1 MSAPTA
7 PKNIYDRDLSR
18 GFRLSVAVHIGL
30 ALLILIK
37 AVVLPGNPV
46 PMVPTLRVDVVGLP
60 DLLKQD
66 LKKAPDARA
75 NSDAIKE
82 ALKQAEESAKKITP
96 PKPLPKVAEPVEKAE
111 PNEMVLKPKQIQ
123 TAKREK
129 EKTKEKHREKKLFS
143 ALNRIRALEKIRDDV
158 KSHKP
163 ATANSTLIKG
173 NKLSKGSS
181 LSGDAIESD
190 IANYFD
196 SVRERLQDN
205 WEIPIWFKNQ
215 GFTAK
220 VQIFIDR
227 SGRLRN
233 FRFVKPSGN
242 AQFDDAVKRTISESQ
257 PFAIPPDDVLS
268 TVLVDG
274 ILVGFPL

>member
-1 MSAPTA
+1 MSVPAA
-7 PKNIYDRDLSR
+7 PKNTYDRDLNR
-18 GFRLSVAVHIGL
+18 GLRFSVAAHITL

-37 AVVLPGNPV
+37 AVVLPGKPI
-46 PMVPTLRVDVVGLP
+46 PLVPTLRVDVVGLP

-75 NSDAIKE
+75 NSDAINE
-82 ALKQAEESAKKITP
+82 ALKQAEESAKKIQP

-129 EKTKEKHREKKLFS
+129 LKENEKHREKKLLS
-143 ALNRIRALEKIRDDV
+143 ALNRIRALEKISDDT
-158 KSHKP
+158 KPHK
-163 ATANSTLIKG
+163 TAAASSTLIKG

-181 LSGDAIESD
+181 LSGDAVESD
-190 IANYFD
+190 VANYYD
-196 SVRERLQDN
+196 SIRERLQDN

-233 FRFVKPSGN
+233 FRFIKPSGN

-257 PFAIPPDDVLS
+257 PFPIPPDDVVS